1 MRVALAVICTRAMTE
16 IPHDAPQLSV
26 VDPIAEALRRIEDA
40 AARIAAAN
48 AQLPSDGGADARA
61 LARLRQAIAD
71 MATNIDRTID
81 ALDADA
87 AAATH
92 SPPPL
97 AVQVAMG
104 VE

>member
-1 MRVALAVICTRAMTE
+1 MTE

-26 VDPIAEALRRIEDA
+26 VDPVAEALRRIEDA

-48 AQLPSDGGADARA
+48 AQLPSDGGADVRA

-87 AAATH
+87 DAAAATH

>member
-1 MRVALAVICTRAMTE
+1 MTE
-16 IPHDAPQLSV
+16 IPHDATQLSV
-26 VDPIAEALRRIEDA
+26 TDPIDEALRRIEDA
-40 AARIAAAN
+40 AARIVAAN

-81 ALDADA
+81 ALDADGHA
-87 AAATH
+87 DAVTH

>member
-1 MRVALAVICTRAMTE
+1 MTE
-16 IPHDAPQLSV
+16 IPHDARQPSV
-26 VDPIAEALRRIEDA
+26 IDPVAEALRRIEDA
-40 AARIAAAN
+40 AARIVAAN
-48 AQLPSDGGADARA
+48 AQLPSDCGADARA

-87 AAATH
+87 DADAATH